1 MSQESKAE
9 NIRKLFVSPLGK
21 NEVAFMFLGY
31 SGVIVRASN
40 RTIIIDPADLLK
52 DEERIALKAADV
64 LLFTHGHGDHYSRRH
79 AVDIFRATGAPVL
92 AEPAIANDLKGNI
105 PFDKLT
111 SATPGKAYTFAG
123 MVVSAIEG
131 VHFGPINLYQIKVG
145 GLSIFHGGDSGYV
158 PVKDYPADLAFLPTG
173 SPSPTASPEDAFKL
187 ASELKPTVVVTI
199 HGSAGESKEF
209 ESEVK
214 KKMPE
219 TTVII
224 PEPYVLKMVTLQR
237 KT

>member
-1 MSQESKAE
+1 MSQESRAE

-21 NEVAFMFLGY
+21 NEVAFIYLGY

-40 RTIIIDPADLLK
+40 RTIVIDPADLLR
-52 DEERIALKAADV
+52 DEEKMALKSADV
-64 LLFTHGHGDHYSRRH
+64 LLFTHSHGDHYNYRN

-92 AEPAIANDLKGNI
+92 AEPLIANELKGNI
-105 PFDKLT
+105 SSDKLT
-111 SATPGKAYTFAG
+111 SATPGKAYTFAEI
-123 MVVSAIEG
+123 VVSAIEG
-131 VHFGPINLYQIKVG
+131 VHFGPIILYQIKIG

-158 PVKDYPADLAFLPTG
+158 PVKDHPADLAFLPTG
-173 SPSPTASPEDAFKL
+173 SPSPTASPEDAFKF

-209 ESEVK
+209 ESKVK
-214 KKMPE
+214 KMMPE